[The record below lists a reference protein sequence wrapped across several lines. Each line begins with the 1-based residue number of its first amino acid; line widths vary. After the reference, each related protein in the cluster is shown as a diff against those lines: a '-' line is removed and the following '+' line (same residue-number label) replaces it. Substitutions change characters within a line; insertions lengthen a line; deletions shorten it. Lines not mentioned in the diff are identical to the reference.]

1 MPDTVR
7 TAIVFTEKAARELE
21 TLAVCSL
28 DDRLVPHQICH
39 DLSELSA
46 GQMIEDIRLAVEGRK
61 PVGFFGRLGGMV
73 PTPEEIETALYNY
86 FNIK

>member
-1 MPDTVR
+1 MSV
-7 TAIVFTEKAARELE
+7 
-21 TLAVCSL
+21 
-28 DDRLVPHQICH
+28 
-39 DLSELSA
+39 ELSA

-73 PTPEEIETALYNY
+73 PTPEEIENALYEY